1 MVSVNLLKYILI
13 QEKREKMNLVQ
24 KFLSVTLLVA
34 TTLSANTLVTVNGKA
49 ITSDEVNEALM
60 QATQGRFS
68 TLPQDKQQEL
78 GQRILQE
85 MVMQEVVYTDAKKQ
99 GIEKTKEFKEE
110 LAKVTEQIKKRL
122 AVQLWQKK
130 VSDKVNVSEKEIS
143 DYYNKNKA
151 EFQEKERLHA
161 YHILVKT
168 DDEANKLISQI
179 KYLKGADLEN
189 KFIALAKTNST
200 GPSAAKGG
208 DLGLFAKGQ
217 MVPAFD
223 KAVFAMNVGTITSS
237 PVKTEFGYHIIYLK
251 EKKPARQLG
260 LSEVKNFIAQRIKMD
275 KFKGVVQAK
284 MHELQK
290 TAKIVPAKN

>member
-1 MVSVNLLKYILI
+1 
-13 QEKREKMNLVQ
+13 MNLVQ
-24 KFLSVTLLVA
+24 KVLSSTIFVA
-34 TTLSANTLVTVNGKA
+34 ATLSANTLVTVNGKA

-99 GIEKTKEFKEE
+99 GIDKSKEFRDE

-122 AVQLWQKK
+122 AVQIWQKK
-130 VSDKVNVSEKEIS
+130 VSDKVSVTDKEIS

-151 EFQEKERLHA
+151 EFQEKERVHA

-168 DDEANKLISQI
+168 EDEANKVISQI

-189 KFIALAKTNST
+189 KFMALAKTNST
-200 GPSAAKGG
+200 GPSQSKGG
-208 DLGLFAKGQ
+208 DLGMFTQGQ

-223 KAVFAMNVGTITSS
+223 KAVFSMDVGAITTT
-237 PVKTEFGYHIIYLK
+237 PIKTEFGYHVIYLK
-251 EKKPARQLG
+251 EKKPARMLG
-260 LSEVKNFIAQRIKMD
+260 LNEVKNFISQRIKMD

-284 MHELQK
+284 MQELQK

>member
-1 MVSVNLLKYILI
+1 
-13 QEKREKMNLVQ
+13 MNLVQ
-24 KFLSVTLLVA
+24 KFLSSTILVA
-34 TTLSANTLVTVNGKA
+34 ATLSANTLVTVNGKA

-85 MVMQEVVYTDAKKQ
+85 MVMQEVVYADAKKQ
-99 GIEKTKEFKEE
+99 GIDKSKEFKDE
-110 LAKVTEQIKKRL
+110 LSKVTEQVKKRL

-130 VSDKVNVSEKEIS
+130 VSDKVSVSDKEIS

-151 EFQEKERLHA
+151 EFQEKDRVHA

-168 DDEANKLISQI
+168 EDEANKLISQI

-189 KFIALAKTNST
+189 KFMALAKTSST
-200 GPSAAKGG
+200 GPSAPKGG
-208 DLGLFAKGQ
+208 DLGTFGQGQ

-223 KAVFAMNVGTITSS
+223 KAVFNMSEGTITTT

-251 EKKPARQLG
+251 DKKPARMLG

-284 MHELQK
+284 MQALQK
-290 TAKIVPAKN
+290 SAKIVPAKN